1 MECPMEARGNE
12 DLLLDYASGR
22 LAPAAAAVLERHLE
36 GCERCRAWANSQK
49 AVWSA
54 LETWEAPPA
63 AAGFDRELYQRIERE
78 WRRAWWVP
86 PLLRL
91 RPALS
96 LALAS
101 VLVFFAFLIQF
112 PRPARQIEMVD
123 ADRLERA
130 LDDMEMLRELSLSPA
145 PAPQSEQM

>member
-12 DLLLDYASGR
+12 GLLLDYGCGR

-36 GCERCRAWANSQK
+36 DCDRCRAWVNSQK
-49 AVWSA
+49 AVWFS
-54 LETWEAPPA
+54 LEAWEAPA
-63 AAGFDRELYQRIERE
+63 ATASFDRDLYLRIERE
-78 WRRAWWVP
+78 GRRAWWRP
-86 PLLRL
+86 PLRL

-130 LDDMEMLRELSLSPA
+130 LDDMEMLRELSLSPLPVA
-145 PAPQSEQM
+145 QPEQM